1 MYEGKVCFGGGG
13 GEKRKSR
20 DIFWARK
27 KKLERNQRRS
37 QLIFLSQEG
46 RCKVYLD
53 YGRDLDRARTFWE
66 KKRRR
71 AAGAREQRRNS
82 R

>member
-1 MYEGKVCFGGGG
+1 MRARFVWVGGGRG
-13 GEKRKSR
+13 REEKRQRYLLGEK
-20 DIFWARK
+20 K
-27 KKLERNQRRS
+27 KTERNQRRS
-37 QLIFLSQEG
+37 QLIFASQEG

-66 KKRRR
+66 QRRR
-71 AAGAREQRRNS
+71 AARAREQRRNS

>member
-1 MYEGKVCFGGGG
+1 MRARLVWVGGRGRE
-13 GEKRKSR
+13 EKGR

-27 KKLERNQRRS
+27 KKTERNQRRS

-66 KKRRR
+66 QRRR
-71 AAGAREQRRNS
+71 AARAREQRRNS